1 MSLVKWARKTVD
13 RNRRSRK
20 AISTIMAN
28 LTMLIIV
35 VSLSSLLFIWA
46 ISSFGAYQGGAGYWF
61 SSRSVANQER
71 MSVEGVYFYNCNS
84 LNCALI
90 YVRNVGTIPFTI
102 VSVYINSTL
111 YNSPGQF
118 PALQVNVSQVAPICP
133 SSNTN
138 TCGQPNG
145 GIIRFLQPSPGSGDT
160 QTVTIATQRGT
171 VLTTTWV
178 S

>member
-1 MSLVKWARKTVD
+1 MGLVKWARKTVD

-46 ISSFGAYQGGAGYWF
+46 VSSFGAYQGGAGYWF

-71 MSVEGVYFYNCNS
+71 MSVEGVYFYTSSSINYG
-84 LNCALI
+84 LI

-111 YNSPGQF
+111 YNSPATF

-133 SSNTN
+133 STN
-138 TCGQPNG
+138 GICGPSSG
-145 GIIRFLQPSPGSGDT
+145 GINMHFTQPTLGPGDT

-171 VLTTTWV
+171 VITTTWV

>member
-46 ISSFGAYQGGAGYWF
+46 VSSFGAYQGGAGYWF

-71 MSVEGVYFYNCNS
+71 MSVEGVYFYTSSNINYG
-84 LNCALI
+84 LI

-111 YNSPGQF
+111 YNSPASF

-133 SSNTN
+133 STN
-138 TCGQPNG
+138 GICGPTSG
-145 GIIRFLQPSPGSGDT
+145 GINMHFTQPTLGPGDT

-171 VLTTTWV
+171 VITTTWV

>member
-35 VSLSSLLFIWA
+35 VALSSLLFVWA

-71 MSVEGVYFYNCNS
+71 MSVEGAYFYAPSNG
-84 LNCALI
+84 LNYALV

-111 YNSPGQF
+111 YNSPGTF

-133 SSNTN
+133 PGGI
-138 TCGQPNG
+138 CGPNG
-145 GIIRFLQPSPGSGDT
+145 GILRFGQTAPGSGDT

-171 VLTTTWV
+171 VITTTWV

>member
-1 MSLVKWARKTVD
+1 MSLVRWARKAVD

-61 SSRSVANQER
+61 SSR
-71 MSVEGVYFYNCNS
+71 
-84 LNCALI
+84 LNYALI

-111 YNSPGQF
+111 YNSPATF
-118 PALQVNVSQVAPICP
+118 PALQVNVSQVAPIC
-133 SSNTN
+133 SSTN
-138 TCGQPNG
+138 GICGPNG
-145 GIIRFLQPSPGSGDT
+145 GGINMHFFQPNVGPGDT

-171 VLTTTWV
+171 VITTTWV